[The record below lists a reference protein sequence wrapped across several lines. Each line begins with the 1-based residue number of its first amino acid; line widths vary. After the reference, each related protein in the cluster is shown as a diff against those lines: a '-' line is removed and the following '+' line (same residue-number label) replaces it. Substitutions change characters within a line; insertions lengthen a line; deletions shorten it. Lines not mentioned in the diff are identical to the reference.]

1 MNLEKILNIKYP
13 FIQGGMANIS
23 KGKFAASVS
32 EAGGLGLIGT
42 GGMSPEDLLKEI
54 KIAKEKTD
62 KLFGVNL
69 LLLNPQIDALV
80 DIVIS
85 QGIKFLTTGAG
96 NPGKYMKIFKENKIK
111 VFPIVSSIALAKRME
126 KLGADGI
133 IVEGEEAA
141 GHIGDIST
149 MVLLPQVAQ
158 AVNIPVVA
166 AGGIGSGRQIFA
178 AEVLGASGIQFGT
191 SLLATFECPIH
202 QNYKEKIIKSISSN
216 ITVIGLTNAYKTR
229 VIKNKMARTYLEI
242 EKTNK
247 DKLALEKLTLGALK
261 KAVEVGDMENGSIM
275 AGEVVGQI
283 NEILSI
289 KDLFEKFYHE
299 YKEVREFYENRR

>member
-54 KIAKEKTD
+54 KIAKENTD

-96 NPGKYMKIFKENKIK
+96 NPGKYMKRFK
-111 VFPIVSSIALAKRME
+111 
-126 KLGADGI
+126 
-133 IVEGEEAA
+133 
-141 GHIGDIST
+141 
-149 MVLLPQVAQ
+149 
-158 AVNIPVVA
+158 
-166 AGGIGSGRQIFA
+166 
-178 AEVLGASGIQFGT
+178 
-191 SLLATFECPIH
+191 
-202 QNYKEKIIKSISSN
+202 
-216 ITVIGLTNAYKTR
+216 
-229 VIKNKMARTYLEI
+229 
-242 EKTNK
+242 
-247 DKLALEKLTLGALK
+247 
-261 KAVEVGDMENGSIM
+261 
-275 AGEVVGQI
+275 
-283 NEILSI
+283 
-289 KDLFEKFYHE
+289 
-299 YKEVREFYENRR
+299 

>member
-1 MNLEKILNIKYP
+1 
-13 FIQGGMANIS
+13 
-23 KGKFAASVS
+23 
-32 EAGGLGLIGT
+32 
-42 GGMSPEDLLKEI
+42 
-54 KIAKEKTD
+54 
-62 KLFGVNL
+62 
-69 LLLNPQIDALV
+69 
-80 DIVIS
+80 
-85 QGIKFLTTGAG
+85 
-96 NPGKYMKIFKENKIK
+96 
-111 VFPIVSSIALAKRME
+111 ME

-202 QNYKEKIIKSISSN
+202 QNYKEKIIKSKSSN

>member
-54 KIAKEKTD
+54 KIAKENTD

-96 NPGKYMKIFKENKIK
+96 NPGKYMKRFKENKIK

-202 QNYKEKIIKSISSN
+202 QNYKEKIIKSKSSN

-242 EKTNK
+242 EKQIKTN
-247 DKLALEKLTLGALK
+247 LL
-261 KAVEVGDMENGSIM
+261 
-275 AGEVVGQI
+275 
-283 NEILSI
+283 
-289 KDLFEKFYHE
+289 
-299 YKEVREFYENRR
+299 

>member
-1 MNLEKILNIKYP
+1 
-13 FIQGGMANIS
+13 
-23 KGKFAASVS
+23 
-32 EAGGLGLIGT
+32 
-42 GGMSPEDLLKEI
+42 
-54 KIAKEKTD
+54 
-62 KLFGVNL
+62 
-69 LLLNPQIDALV
+69 
-80 DIVIS
+80 
-85 QGIKFLTTGAG
+85 
-96 NPGKYMKIFKENKIK
+96 
-111 VFPIVSSIALAKRME
+111 ME

-202 QNYKEKIIKSISSN
+202 QNYKEKIIKSKSSN

-289 KDLFEKFYHE
+289 KHLFEKFYHE
-299 YKEVREFYENRR
+299 YKEVSSYY